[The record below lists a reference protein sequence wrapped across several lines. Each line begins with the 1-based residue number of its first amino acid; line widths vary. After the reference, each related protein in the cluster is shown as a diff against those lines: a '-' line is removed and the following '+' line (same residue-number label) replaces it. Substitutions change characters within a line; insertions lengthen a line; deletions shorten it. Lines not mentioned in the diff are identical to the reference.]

1 MKILVIFRWTCRIR
15 NAGIL
20 REPFQHVTQRN
31 QYHSSGASKEKRDS
45 MSLSFVSRVICT
57 NSAEL
62 DTGDRLDRFA
72 PSWSIL
78 ADCKEY
84 DSLSNYT
91 VCVEKNVSF
100 NLH

>member
-1 MKILVIFRWTCRIR
+1 MFRLTCRIR

-78 ADCKEY
+78 ADCKFLVQLFGLTPCNRKY
-84 DSLSNYT
+84 
-91 VCVEKNVSF
+91 CKI
-100 NLH
+100 